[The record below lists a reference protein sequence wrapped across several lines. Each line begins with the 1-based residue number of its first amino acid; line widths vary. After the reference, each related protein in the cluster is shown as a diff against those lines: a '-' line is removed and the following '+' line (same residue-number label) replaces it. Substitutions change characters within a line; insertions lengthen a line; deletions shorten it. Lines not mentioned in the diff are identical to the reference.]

1 MDGPVSVQR
10 GGHGLHVE
18 GWRSRLLQIYEKR
31 FLEGLFIKKVFLKK
45 IKIKSTRST
54 APSGGPWPQRL
65 EHVTCWIC
73 ARVNMVSFLRALTKE
88 ATSGAKIMDGTKK
101 KIKGAS

>member
-45 IKIKSTRST
+45 IKIKKYTVNSTKRWPM
-54 APSGGPWPQRL
+54 AP
-65 EHVTCWIC
+65 T
-73 ARVNMVSFLRALTKE
+73 T
-88 ATSGAKIMDGTKK
+88 
-101 KIKGAS
+101 

>member
-31 FLEGLFIKKVFLKK
+31 FLEGLFIKKVFFKK
-45 IKIKSTRST
+45 IKIKKVHGQQHQAVAHGPNDLST
-54 APSGGPWPQRL
+54 
-65 EHVTCWIC
+65 
-73 ARVNMVSFLRALTKE
+73 
-88 ATSGAKIMDGTKK
+88 
-101 KIKGAS
+101 

>member
-31 FLEGLFIKKVFLKK
+31 FLEGLFIKKVF
-45 IKIKSTRST
+45 
-54 APSGGPWPQRL
+54 
-65 EHVTCWIC
+65 
-73 ARVNMVSFLRALTKE
+73 F
-88 ATSGAKIMDGTKK
+88 
-101 KIKGAS
+101 